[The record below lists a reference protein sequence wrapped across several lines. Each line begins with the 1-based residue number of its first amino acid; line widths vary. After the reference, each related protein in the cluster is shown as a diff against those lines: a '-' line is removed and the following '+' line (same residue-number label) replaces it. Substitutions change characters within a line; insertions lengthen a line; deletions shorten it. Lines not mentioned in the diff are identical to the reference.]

1 MEVSMQS
8 EDRPKPTIYE
18 VAKRY
23 ACCLYAMSDILGIDP
38 YTMLTK
44 HREVV
49 SNVFQQAS
57 REGIKIAT
65 DVRVPRLQLVAPLFV
80 SDFKKEKAS

>member
-1 MEVSMQS
+1 MH

-18 VAKRY
+18 VARRY

-38 YTMLTK
+38 YIMLTK

-57 REGIKIAT
+57 REGIKIGSHIE
-65 DVRVPRLQLVAPLFV
+65 VPKLQQQVAPLFV
-80 SDFKKEKAS
+80 SDYKKEKTA

>member
-1 MEVSMQS
+1 MH
-8 EDRPKPTIYE
+8 EDRPKRTIYE

-23 ACCLYAMSDILGIDP
+23 VCCLYAMSDILGIDP

-44 HREVV
+44 HREDV

-57 REGIKIAT
+57 REGIKIASHIE
-65 DVRVPRLQLVAPLFV
+65 VLKLQQQAVPLFV
-80 SDFKKEKAS
+80 SDYKKEKTA

>member
-1 MEVSMQS
+1 MEISMHD
-8 EDRPKPTIYE
+8 DRPKPTIYE

-23 ACCLYAMSDILGIDP
+23 ACCLYAMSDILGIEP

-57 REGIKIAT
+57 REGIKIAS
-65 DVRVPRLQLVAPLFV
+65 DVRVPKLEHVVSLFV
-80 SDFKKEKAS
+80 SDYKKEKVA

>member
-1 MEVSMQS
+1 MSDE
-8 EDRPKPTIYE
+8 RPRPTIYE

-38 YTMLTK
+38 YVMLSK

-57 REGIKIAT
+57 REGIKIAS
-65 DVRVPRLQLVAPLFV
+65 DVRVPKLQQVAPLFV
-80 SDFKKEKAS
+80 SDWKKEKSA

>member
-1 MEVSMQS
+1 MSDE
-8 EDRPKPTIYE
+8 RPRPTIYE

-38 YTMLTK
+38 YVMLSK

-57 REGIKIAT
+57 REGIKIVS
-65 DVRVPRLQLVAPLFV
+65 DVRVPKLQQVAPLFV
-80 SDFKKEKAS
+80 SDWKKEKSA